1 MSRIHVSLTVL
12 MVVMTASNVWV
23 ISTSAF
29 PYTLTELISQR
40 TLAIGIV
47 IRILK
52 LRKTRLKLVN

>member
-1 MSRIHVSLTVL
+1 MSRIHVSLTAMMVL
-12 MVVMTASNVWV
+12 MTASNVWV
-23 ISTSAF
+23 STSAF